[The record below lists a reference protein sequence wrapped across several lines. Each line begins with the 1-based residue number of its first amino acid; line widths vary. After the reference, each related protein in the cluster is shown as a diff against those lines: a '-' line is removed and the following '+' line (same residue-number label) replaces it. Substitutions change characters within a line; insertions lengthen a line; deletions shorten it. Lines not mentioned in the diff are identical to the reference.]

1 METKE
6 VGKLILKSIDEKK
19 IVAEIL
25 EKALEPA
32 LKKFIAD
39 TSNPYDDM
47 LFTMGYPK
55 LKEFML
61 EELEKMVA
69 KLEE

>member
-1 METKE
+1 MTNE
-6 VGKLILKSIDEKK
+6 VVKAVLKSLDEKK

-25 EKALEPA
+25 EKTLEPA
-32 LKKFIAD
+32 LKKFVAD
-39 TSNPYDDM
+39 SSNPYDDM

-61 EELEKMVA
+61 EELDKFVV
-69 KLEE
+69 KLEQ